1 MTETRVRDY
10 TPEVVRRFF
19 ENYHEFMT
27 HVQNGDPSH
36 VEVWVDINDAFNDA
50 ELLEQERLFLTNY
63 YIEYMSIDE
72 MANLHGY
79 TRRGIESVIRRTL
92 VKITN
97 ELSEHFYDIKDVR
110 LRSK

>member
-1 MTETRVRDY
+1 VTETRVREY

-27 HVQNGDPSH
+27 HVQTGDPSH
-36 VEVWVDINDAFNDA
+36 VEVWVDINDAFTDA
-50 ELLEQERLFLTNY
+50 ELLTQERLFLSNY
-63 YIEYMSIDE
+63 YIEYMTIDE

-97 ELSEHFYDIKDVR
+97 KLSDQYYGIKDVR
-110 LRSK
+110 LRAK